1 MPGLSFRCVS
11 FAQNLE
17 DLAHCATAPGVE
29 EVLLEPELLA
39 RQGRLDRAATQDL
52 AAAARLAGLRAVL
65 CWDTLLPQ
73 GQFEAVS
80 LALEA
85 WDLQRFDAV
94 RVRDLGAAMWLRERH
109 PEMPLQLIADT
120 GSHNFESLLG
130 LCEAFAPALERL
142 TLSCELTEAETGEFC
157 RRLPVPCEVLGAGR
171 ILLFYSPRPL
181 LSANFETDSSLAEDD
196 HDLPWIEVSSQSEE
210 SGSRP
215 FPTLET
221 RHGTM
226 MFYNRDLFQLDR
238 LGGLWE
244 AGLHTVRI
252 DMRHLGPRTV
262 ATEGLVALCEAMA
275 AGAEDLAERWPHRA
289 LAPFFRANK
298 TTAQF
303 KRLKSPLHEMR
314 DERCLAQVMA
324 GKRDRFLAYLVLRD
338 FDPAEA
344 GQVVLPTGE
353 TVSVS
358 DLSFRDLEGQPL
370 TRCVTGQVVTSAWVR
385 RVCAASLLI
394 TASE

>member
-1 MPGLSFRCVS
+1 MS
-11 FAQNLE
+11 FAERLD
-17 DLAHCATAPGVE
+17 DLTRCAAAPGVE

-39 RQGRLDRAATQDL
+39 RQGRLDRRLVTEL
-52 AAAARLAGLRAVL
+52 AEAARSAGVRAVL

-73 GQFEAVS
+73 REF
-80 LALEA
+80 
-85 WDLQRFDAV
+85 DLVTDELVEWNLTLFDAV
-94 RVRDLGAAMWLRERH
+94 RVRDLGAAMWLRQQH
-109 PEMPLQLIADT
+109 PDLPLQLIAET

-142 TLSCELTEAETGEFC
+142 TLSSELTEGETGEFC

-181 LSANFETDSSLAEDD
+181 LSANFEPEEDD
-196 HDLPWIEVSSQSEE
+196 GWIEVLSESEE

-221 RHGTM
+221 AHGTM

-238 LGGLWE
+238 LDGLRD
-244 AGLHTVRI
+244 AGLHSVRI
-252 DMRHLGPRTV
+252 DMRHLGTDETV
-262 ATEGLVALCEAMA
+262 TEGLVELCAAMA
-275 AGAEDLAERWPHRA
+275 SGAEDLAELWPNRA
-289 LAPFFRANK
+289 IAPFFKANK

-303 KRLKSPLHEMR
+303 KRLKSPLHQKR

-324 GKRDRFLAYLVLRD
+324 GQRDRFLAYLVLRD
-338 FDPAEA
+338 FDVTEV
-344 GQVVLPTGE
+344 GEVVLPTGDAVP
-353 TVSVS
+353 VSGI
-358 DLSFRDLEGQPL
+358 SFRDLEGQPV
-370 TRCVTGQVVTSAWVR
+370 TRCEAGQVVTSGWLR

-394 TASE
+394 ASSG